1 MELLKKAFQAGLL
14 ASIVGSTAFAQN
26 LNDAKKAIDA
36 EQYQQAKSTLK
47 KLIAAQPN
55 VAENYFYLGNVYLKN
70 DYVDSAKAVFTQ
82 GTSANAQ
89 GALNYVG
96 LGAVELTNNNTSAA
110 KANFDKAISLT
121 SKKDND
127 PYIFAAKA
135 LIAADKPD
143 YETAIA
149 YLEKAKA
156 IDQKD
161 AEVYLA
167 LGDAYRGQ
175 KRNSDAYSAYRAATD
190 LDKNL
195 LRANIELGVL
205 NKRSKA
211 FNESIEVFK
220 SIIAANPNYGP
231 AYRELAETNLN
242 WSFGAPEAE
251 KNARLQEAI
260 ANYKKYLDLTDKS
273 VDSRVRY
280 SDFLV
285 YAGDWKALEQ
295 EAQEML
301 KQDQANPRIYRYLGV
316 SAYENGNYQT
326 SVDALNNFISKVEP
340 RRVIS
345 LDYLYLGKAQMK
357 VSNPDYAANF
367 AKAVEK
373 DSSIAGQFSTIAYDV
388 LKEKKYG
395 DAAKLYELAL
405 KAPASTST
413 VTNYF
418 YLGYANYYD
427 YVSKKPE
434 ERAAA
439 RESLVKADSAF
450 SKVNTITPDYAPGY
464 LYRARVNKFL
474 DNDKNPKGLSVPYY
488 EKYIELLAVKPEN
501 LTDPKNKRDLADAYN
516 NIGASYLQSNP
527 GKAKEYFNKTLS
539 LDPGNSYA
547 SDVIKQLNGSK

>member
-1 MELLKKAFQAGLL
+1 MELVKKAFQAGLL

-36 EQYQQAKSTLK
+36 EQYQQAKTTLK
-47 KLIAAQPN
+47 KLIAAQPAA
-55 VAENYFYLGNVYLKN
+55 AENYFFLGNVYLKN

-96 LGAVELTNNNTSAA
+96 LGAVDLANNNLSSA

-135 LIAADKPD
+135 LIASDKPD

-156 IDQKD
+156 IDAKD

-211 FNESIEVFK
+211 FAESIEAFK
-220 SIIAANPNYGP
+220 AVLAANPNYGP

-251 KNARLQEAI
+251 KTARLQEAI
-260 ANYKKYLDLTDKS
+260 TNYKKYLDLTDKS
-273 VDSRVRY
+273 VDSRLRY

-295 EAQEML
+295 EAQEMSR
-301 KQDQANPRIYRYLGV
+301 QDQTNPRIYRYLGV
-316 SAYENGNYQT
+316 SAFENGNYPT
-326 SVDALNNFISKVEP
+326 SVQALKNFITKVEP
-340 RRVIS
+340 RRVIA
-345 LDYLYLGKAQMK
+345 LDYLYLGKAQLK
-357 VSNPDYAANF
+357 TADPEYVVSF
-367 AKAVEK
+367 SKAVEK
-373 DSSIAGQFSTIAYDV
+373 DSTVANQLSAIASDV
-388 LKEKKYG
+388 FKEKNYG
-395 DAAKLYELAL
+395 EAAKLYELAL
-405 KAPASTST
+405 KAPSSPST

-418 YLGYANYYD
+418 YLGYALYYD
-427 YVSKKPE
+427 YVTRKPDD
-434 ERAAA
+434 RTAAKNL
-439 RESLVKADSAF
+439 LVKADSAF
-450 SKVNTITPDYAPGY
+450 SKVNTITPDYASGY
-464 LYRARVNKFL
+464 LYRAKVNKYL
-474 DNDKNPKGLSVPYY
+474 DSDKAPKGLAVPHY
-488 EKYIELLAVKPEN
+488 EKYIEVLGAKPEN
-501 LTDPKNKRDLADAYN
+501 LTDAKNKRDLADAYN
-516 NIGASYLQSNP
+516 NIGAFYLQSNP

-547 SDVIKQLNGSK
+547 SEVIKQLNGSK

>member
-70 DYVDSAKAVFTQ
+70 DYIDSAKAVFTQ

-96 LGAVELTNNNTSAA
+96 LGAVELANNNASAA
-110 KANFDKAISLT
+110 KVNFDKAISLT

-220 SIIAANPNYGP
+220 AIIAANPNYGP

-301 KQDQANPRIYRYLGV
+301 KQDQTNPRIYRYLGV
-316 SAYENGNYQT
+316 SAFENGNYQT

-357 VSNPDYAANF
+357 VSNPDYASNF

-405 KAPASTST
+405 KAPASPST

-474 DNDKNPKGLSVPYY
+474 DNDKNPKGLAVPYY

-527 GKAKEYFNKTLS
+527 VKAKEYFNKTLS